1 MTTVTA
7 PCWPRRQATP
17 PWAASPLVQASA
29 LLQAEHARQVVGVLA
44 WIESRFTDGGWQRGA
59 RFGDDGGVCL
69 IGGIDEATGWTQPGV
84 ADTVTHELVRRLP
97 APLRLVGRL
106 RPRLA
111 LSLYNDLVGGRTG
124 ATHLVAATRRELTGR
139 TTPRGRSAAEAA
151 AVASPAPA
159 AQALARRN
167 RSITAR
173 PMPASSTAST
183 TRTSTEASS
192 AARSAAYS
200 CCASS
205 TGLSN
210 RRIPTTPAG
219 GGRRP
224 T

>member
-1 MTTVTA
+1 MTTATA
-7 PCWPRRQATP
+7 PSWPLRQATP
-17 PWAASPLVQASA
+17 PWTSATPVQAPS
-29 LLQAEHARQVVGVLA
+29 QAEHARQVVGVLA
-44 WIESRFTDGGWQRGA
+44 WIEGRFTDGGWQRGA

-84 ADTVTHELVRRLP
+84 AGTVAHELVRRLP
-97 APLRLVGRL
+97 APLRLVGKL

-111 LSLYNDLVGGRTG
+111 LSLYNDLVGGRAG
-124 ATHLVAATRRELTGR
+124 ATRLVATTRRELTGP
-139 TTPRGRSAAEAA
+139 TPPAGGAAEVVAA
-151 AVASPAPA
+151 ACPSPA

-183 TRTSTEASS
+183 TRTSTPASS
-192 AARSAAYS
+192 AARSDAYS
-200 CCASS
+200 RCASS

-210 RRIPTTPAG
+210 RRMPTTPAG
-219 GGRRP
+219 GRRRP